1 MSIDANNAS
10 LTNALSRRG
19 FLTGLGAVASATALS
34 PLLAA
39 CGSSSSSSSSNSKAP
54 KSLGKA
60 PARMTMLY
68 AGDQSAGAAV
78 AAVLPA
84 LKDALGIE
92 LQVTNLPYDQLQTKT
107 FAELATRAPA
117 HDIYVI
123 DTPWTPTLTHVLEPL
138 DSYIGSAAMNKHS
151 EINIEDFV
159 PKGFYDTSVYN
170 VKNPSL
176 TFGDTRSIDMGAIA
190 KGGFNVLGLPIQ
202 GNALTM
208 AYRKDLFDSPT
219 EKAAFKQKYGRELA
233 VPSTWDDFTDVA
245 SFFTRPGEKLYGTTL
260 LAGVGDWSIDDFKT
274 FAGSY
279 GADGHLIDGHMK
291 IQITSSEA
299 VAALQYYVDL
309 INKYKVTP
317 PGTTSA
323 SWDNATSSF
332 ASGLTAMTMNY
343 SPQALNS
350 NVKGEVA
357 YALVPKKTTY
367 APHEGQWQLSI
378 PKQRDE
384 NTKAW
389 AYQVI
394 AWLTSAKEQTAMLSN
409 QLHATR
415 TSVYQAATKESA
427 LTEKFA
433 NFYDILGQSINNGV
447 GRARVK
453 RYNEVVQPIAV
464 GVNDAARQAASPHDA
479 MQTAAQKVQ
488 KTLASLGIKSTI
500 A

>member
-1 MSIDANNAS
+1 MSTDTNDALPTS
-10 LTNALSRRG
+10 SISRRG
-19 FLTGLGAVASATALS
+19 FLAGLGAVASATALS

-39 CGSSSSSSSSNSKAP
+39 CGSSSGSNNSKAP
-54 KSLGKA
+54 TSLGKA
-60 PARMTMLY
+60 PAKMTMLY

-84 LKDALGIE
+84 LKDELGIE

-107 FAELATRAPA
+107 FAELATSSPA

-151 EINIEDFV
+151 EINIEDFI

-170 VKNPSL
+170 INSPSL
-176 TFGDTRSIDMGAIA
+176 RYGNTSSIDMAGIA
-190 KGGFNVLGLPIQ
+190 KAGFNVLGLPIQ

-233 VPSTWDDFTDVA
+233 VPSTWDEFTDVA
-245 SFFTRPGEKLYGTTL
+245 SFFTRPSQKLYGTTL
-260 LAGVGDWSIDDFKT
+260 MAGVGDWSIDDFKT

-279 GADGHLIDGHMK
+279 GADGHLIDSHMK
-291 IQITSSEA
+291 IQITSPDA
-299 VAALQYYVDL
+299 IAALQYYVDL

-357 YALVPKKTTY
+357 YALVPKKLTY
-367 APHEGQWQLSI
+367 APHEGSWQLSI
-378 PKQRDE
+378 PKQSDE

-394 AWLTSAKEQTAMLSN
+394 AWLTSAKAQTAMLTN
-409 QLHATR
+409 QLHPTR

-427 LTEKFA
+427 LTTKFG
-433 NFYDILGQSINNGV
+433 NFYDILGQSLKYGV

-453 RYNEVVQPIAV
+453 QYNEVVQPISV
-464 GVNDAARQAASPHDA
+464 GVNDAARQAASPQAA
-479 MQTAAQKVQ
+479 MQTAAQNVQ
-488 KTLASLGIKSTI
+488 KTLQSLGIKSTI